1 MIVRTSQ
8 GSIQL
13 ITQPDHAQLARR
25 VMERCAPLATRPRR
39 AAVLRAVAEHDNGWA
54 EEDDAPRV
62 NPTTGQ
68 IVDFVNAPAEVRQR
82 VWPRGVAR
90 VADDPW
96 AAALV
101 AQHAIVVY
109 DRFHSDPEWAPFFA
123 RMTILRDEMLE
134 RSGSTL
140 DELAPDYTFV
150 RLADLISLTFCT
162 GWTDEQGFGGWTV
175 HLSGASVVVAPD
187 PFDGAVI
194 PLEIAAKVI
203 PDERYAS
210 DQTLHVALSVAEST
224 TLRGVVI
231 GSRPQ
236 PA

>member
-1 MIVRTSQ
+1 VIVRASQ

-13 ITQPDHAQLARR
+13 ITQPDHAHLARR
-25 VMERCAPLATRPRR
+25 VMERCAPLAPRPQR
-39 AAVLRAVAEHDNGWA
+39 AAILRAIAEHDNGWT
-54 EEDDAPRV
+54 EEDAAPRV

-101 AQHAIVVY
+101 AQHAVVVY
-109 DRFHSDPEWAPFFA
+109 DRFHSDPEWVPFFA
-123 RMTILRDEMLE
+123 RMTGLRDEMMGA
-134 RSGSTL
+134 SGGTL
-140 DELAPDYTFV
+140 DDLALDYTFV

-187 PFDGAVI
+187 PFNGAVI
-194 PLEIAAKVI
+194 PLEITAKVI
-203 PDERYAS
+203 RHERYVS
-210 DQTLHVALSVAEST
+210 DHALRAALSEAEST
-224 TLRGVVI
+224 MVRGVVI
-231 GSRPQ
+231 GGRPQ
-236 PA
+236 LH

>member
-1 MIVRTSQ
+1 
-8 GSIQL
+8 
-13 ITQPDHAQLARR
+13 
-25 VMERCAPLATRPRR
+25 
-39 AAVLRAVAEHDNGWA
+39 
-54 EEDDAPRV
+54 V

-68 IVDFVNAPAEVRQR
+68 VVDFVNAPAEVRQR

-101 AQHAIVVY
+101 AQHAVVVY
-109 DRFHSDPEWAPFFA
+109 DRFHSDPEWVLFFA
-123 RMTILRDEMLE
+123 RMTGLRDEMMGA
-134 RSGSTL
+134 SGGTL
-140 DELAPDYTFV
+140 DDLALDYTFV

-194 PLEIAAKVI
+194 PLEITAKVI
-203 PDERYAS
+203 RHERYVS
-210 DQTLHVALSVAEST
+210 DHALRAALSEAEST
-224 TLRGVVI
+224 MVRGVVI

-236 PA
+236 LH